1 MTERE
6 AIESTYF
13 DRCSTTRRVAGKD
26 PATKQ
31 TKQTEVAVLRDI
43 PCALSQDKAGELS
56 LSGDSGKAAGNYTL
70 FHAPECDIQKGDKIT
85 VTTAVGQSFTLWA
98 GKPFLYISHA
108 ETPLSEEEQ

>member
-13 DRCSTTRRVAGKD
+13 DHCSTYRRVPVKD

-31 TKQTEVAVLRDI
+31 TKQTEAAVLRDI

-70 FHAPECDIQKGDKIT
+70 FHAPELDIKKGDKVT
-85 VTTAVGQSFTLWA
+85 VTTAAGQSFTLWA
-98 GKPFLYISHA
+98 GKPFLYLSHA